1 MKFSLSVLVRQ
12 CNSMI
17 KLKRR
22 SIPITEQ
29 VSTFRINNNRWV
41 FRVKTEAGIYI
52 LWLGIIGATLLS
64 TYSQYFVMC
73 GHVYIEIKNL
83 WPHSI
88 KNVMISWICTA
99 LHRILIIKFKN
110 EIQCRH
116 IGKLKYAENTES
128 HANTE

>member
-1 MKFSLSVLVRQ
+1 MFKINYFYDPVR
-12 CNSMI
+12 
-17 KLKRR
+17 LKD
-22 SIPITEQ
+22 IQLDTLP
-29 VSTFRINNNRWV
+29 V
-41 FRVKTEAGIYI
+41 FTSFF
-52 LWLGIIGATLLS
+52 GATLLS

-99 LHRILIIKFKN
+99 LHRILIIKFMN

-116 IGKLKYAENTES
+116 IGKLKYADNTES
-128 HANTE
+128 HAK